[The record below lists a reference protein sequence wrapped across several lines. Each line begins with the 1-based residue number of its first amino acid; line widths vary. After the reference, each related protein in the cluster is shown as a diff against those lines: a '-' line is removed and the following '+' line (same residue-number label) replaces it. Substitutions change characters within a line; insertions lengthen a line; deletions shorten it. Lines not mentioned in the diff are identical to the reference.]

1 MISILVRRLLLGIV
15 TLWAASVLV
24 FAGTEIL
31 PGDVAT
37 AILGQSA
44 TEETVKAIR
53 EELHLDRSAPV
64 RYVEWLSNML
74 QGEMGN
80 SLSTGRSVVSIIPD
94 WLGNTLLLAVLT
106 ALVAVPISIFLGLIS
121 AAYPDGP
128 LDRMISISSLV
139 GVSLP
144 EFFTGS
150 LLVLIFA
157 VIFQLLPAVSSVSEF
172 TSTAQKFRVLILPIL
187 TLTIAVLAHMTR
199 MTRAAILEVLR
210 SSYVEMAILKGVPK
224 GRIIMRHA
232 LRNAMGPI
240 INVIALNLGYLV
252 SGVVVVEAVFA
263 YPGLGRL
270 IVDAVSFRDIP
281 LVQGA
286 SMIFCLFYIGVNLL
300 ADLLVLITNPRLRVK
315 E

>member
-53 EELHLDRSAPV
+53 EELNLDRPAPV

-80 SLSTGRSVVSIIPD
+80 SLSTGRSVASIIPD
-94 WLGNTLLLAVLT
+94 WLGNTLLLAALT

-210 SSYVEMAILKGVPK
+210 SPYVEMAILKGVPK

-232 LRNAMGPI
+232 LPNALGPI

-252 SGVVVVEAVFA
+252 SGVVIVEAVFA

-270 IVDAVSFRDIP
+270 IIDAVSFRDIP

-286 SMIFCLFYIGVNLL
+286 AMIFCLFYIGVNLL
-300 ADLLVLITNPRLRVK
+300 ADLLVLITNPRLRAK